1 MWNLLI
7 SALSDLIY
15 TRFYRL
21 LTRSS
26 QVLASGQFS
35 HLLRPFLD
43 ETLVDGRTRTYPRLY
58 QSLPVYKCGD
68 GWGHLLTVIE

>member
-43 ETLVDGRTRTYPRLY
+43 ETWSMGGHKRTLAYVKVSQCTN
-58 QSLPVYKCGD
+58 VEMGGGTC
-68 GWGHLLTVIE
+68 

>member
-7 SALSDLIY
+7 SALSDRFY

-43 ETLVDGRTRTYPRLY
+43 ETWSMGGHERTLAYVKVSQCTN
-58 QSLPVYKCGD
+58 VEMGGGTC
-68 GWGHLLTVIE
+68 